1 MNSEE
6 LTQEI
11 ILDKWLRLEIENVGT
26 DQTPE
31 FAVWI
36 YSGEDMDTIAE
47 GWGDTT
53 AEALKQALE
62 MLTQELET
70 EIKEEESEA

>member
-6 LTQEI
+6 LPQEI

-26 DQTPE
+26 DQTAD

-36 YSGEDMDTIAE
+36 YSGEDMETIAE
-47 GWGDTT
+47 GWGETT

-62 MLTQELET
+62 MLTEELEKQ
-70 EIKEEESEA
+70 IKEESEA

>member
-6 LTQEI
+6 LPQEI

-26 DQTPE
+26 DKTSD

-36 YSGEDMDTIAE
+36 YSGEDLETIAE
-47 GWGDTT
+47 GWGETT

-62 MLTQELET
+62 MLTEELENQ
-70 EIKEEESEA
+70 IKEESEA

>member
-6 LTQEI
+6 LPQEI

-26 DQTPE
+26 DKTSD

-36 YSGEDMDTIAE
+36 YSGEDMETIAE
-47 GWGDTT
+47 GWGETT

-62 MLTQELET
+62 MLTEELEKQ
-70 EIKEEESEA
+70 IKEESEA